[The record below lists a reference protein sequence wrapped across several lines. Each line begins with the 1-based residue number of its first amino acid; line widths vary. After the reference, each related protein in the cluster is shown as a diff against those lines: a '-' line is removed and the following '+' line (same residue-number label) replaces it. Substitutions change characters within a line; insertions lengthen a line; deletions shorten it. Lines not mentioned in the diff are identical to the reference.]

1 MRVLSV
7 ASEIAPLVKTGG
19 LADVTGALP
28 AALAGVGVHMRSLV
42 PGYPA
47 VMAAL
52 QEAEAVHAFDDLFG
66 GPAVLLQG
74 RGAGLDLLVID
85 APHLY
90 GRPGNPYLG
99 PDGRDWPDNPER
111 FAALSWVG
119 AHVAAHGAGGW
130 RPQVLHGHDW
140 QAGFMTEYL
149 PRMGGADVRTVLTIH
164 NIAFTG
170 STDPGRLHSLR
181 LDPARF

>member
-28 AALAGVGVHMRSLV
+28 AALAGVGVQMRSLV

-52 QEAEAVHAFDDLFG
+52 QEPEAVHAFEDLFG

-99 PDGRDWPDNPER
+99 PDGATGRTTPN
-111 FAALSWVG
+111 A
-119 AHVAAHGAGGW
+119 
-130 RPQVLHGHDW
+130 
-140 QAGFMTEYL
+140 L
-149 PRMGGADVRTVLTIH
+149 PRWLGSGRMSRPMARAAGVRRCC
-164 NIAFTG
+164 TG
-170 STDPGRLHSLR
+170 MTGRRAS
-181 LDPARF
+181 

>member
-52 QEAEAVHAFDDLFG
+52 HEAEAVHAFDDLFG
-66 GPAVLLQG
+66 GPAVLL
-74 RGAGLDLLVID
+74 
-85 APHLY
+85 
-90 GRPGNPYLG
+90 
-99 PDGRDWPDNPER
+99 
-111 FAALSWVG
+111 LS
-119 AHVAAHGAGGW
+119 
-130 RPQVLHGHDW
+130 L
-140 QAGFMTEYL
+140 
-149 PRMGGADVRTVLTIH
+149 IH
-164 NIAFTG
+164 I
-170 STDPGRLHSLR
+170 
-181 LDPARF
+181 